1 MLWLWRMYFPV
12 LTYDIWFYISHVM
25 LHSKLLYPIHSIH
38 HQKEEPQWMDTYLG
52 HWLESPFQ
60 GIGTFVP
67 YLFYTYTWQ
76 ETMGILVFLNIRGMM
91 RHDKRTA
98 WLVDGG
104 HHLEHHRR
112 PLCNYGEVW
121 IDWLCGTLASHFPVS
136 HK

>member
-1 MLWLWRMYFPV
+1 
-12 LTYDIWFYISHVM
+12 
-25 LHSKLLYPIHSIH
+25 
-38 HQKEEPQWMDTYLG
+38 MDTYLG
-52 HWLESPFQ
+52 HRLEGPFQ
-60 GIGTFVP
+60 GLGMFVP

-76 ETMGILVFLNIRGMM
+76 ETVGILVFLNIRGMM

-121 IDWLCGTLASHFPVS
+121 IDWLCGTLASRIPVL